1 MLNSIKSFIK
11 ETLNNHGY
19 ELQKSKLLTAS
30 DDPFFVLSKLLC
42 PNEVNSIVDAGASI
56 GETSKR
62 LSKFFPKA
70 KIYAVEP
77 FPPFFET
84 LSCLSKDNYKI
95 FAHNLA
101 LSNFNGKSKLN
112 INKSGGTNS
121 LLDSNFEYSEIFDN
135 LLKKEDQIEVKCT
148 TLDSF
153 AEENKIEYLDI
164 FKLDL
169 QGYESK
175 AIEGASNFLQNNKV
189 GVILCEIIF
198 EDIYKGQS
206 NPFELMNYLVEK
218 YSFKFFNIYQKH
230 YHKGKLIQADAILI
244 HKSEFDEIWTNCE
257 KNFHAHSKFLL

>member
-56 GETSKR
+56 GETSKQ

-135 LLKKEDQIEVKCT
+135 LLKK
-148 TLDSF
+148 
-153 AEENKIEYLDI
+153 KI
-164 FKLDL
+164 KLKLNVQHLILL
-169 QGYESK
+169 QK
-175 AIEGASNFLQNNKV
+175 KTI
-189 GVILCEIIF
+189 
-198 EDIYKGQS
+198 
-206 NPFELMNYLVEK
+206 
-218 YSFKFFNIYQKH
+218 
-230 YHKGKLIQADAILI
+230 
-244 HKSEFDEIWTNCE
+244 
-257 KNFHAHSKFLL
+257 